1 MCGRFTQSS
10 SWEETAELFDLE
22 EIPEDLPPRY
32 NVAPTQLAAVVR
44 NEGVRRLRMLRWG
57 LIPSGARDP
66 SIGNRL
72 INARAETAGIRPS
85 FRDAFRAR
93 RCLVPVDG
101 FFEWE
106 RLGRRRQPWLFRMRE
121 GGPFALAGL
130 FERWRAP
137 PGFLGE
143 PTAGT
148 RETGQLE
155 TFTILTTEANQVVR
169 RVHDRMPVILH
180 PEAFDGWLAGGE
192 VPLGPFTPEEGMI
205 ALPVSPW
212 VNNPGHD
219 DPRCVEPVANPP
231 KESCQTKLDRTRP
244 PSLFRRES

>member
-1 MCGRFTQSS
+1 MCGRFTQAS

-85 FRDAFRAR
+85 FRDAFRER

-101 FFEWE
+101 FFEWK

-121 GGPFALAGL
+121 RGPFALAGL

-137 PGFLGE
+137 PGIL
-143 PTAGT
+143 AG
-148 RETGQLE
+148 RASGTGRPELLE
-155 TFTILTTEANQVVR
+155 TFTILTTDANEVVSPI
-169 RVHDRMPVILH
+169 HDRMPVILH
-180 PEAFDGWLAGGE
+180 SDTFDRWLTGGE
-192 VPLGPFTPEEGMI
+192 VPLGPYPSAAMAAFR
-205 ALPVSPW
+205 VSSL
-212 VNNPGHD
+212 VNNPAHD
-219 DPRCVEPVANPP
+219 DPRCIEPLKPRA
-231 KESCQTKLDRTRP
+231 ESGTGRSGGNSP
-244 PSLFRRES
+244 PSLFGAG

>member
-32 NVAPTQLAAVVR
+32 NVAPTQLAAVIR

-72 INARAETAGIRPS
+72 INARAETAGSRPS
-85 FRDAFRAR
+85 FRAAFRAR

-121 GGPFALAGL
+121 PGPFALAGL

-137 PGFLGE
+137 PGIL
-143 PTAGT
+143 AGQT
-148 RETGQLE
+148 SGIGRPELLE
-155 TFTILTTEANQVVR
+155 TFTILTTDANEVVGPI
-169 RVHDRMPVILH
+169 HDRMPVILH
-180 PEAFDGWLAGGE
+180 PDTFDRWLTGGE
-192 VPLGPFTPEEGMI
+192 VPLGPYPSAAMAAFR
-205 ALPVSPW
+205 VSSL
-212 VNNPGHD
+212 VNNPAHD
-219 DPRCVEPVANPP
+219 DPRCIEPLGARDASGTGRSGGN
-231 KESCQTKLDRTRP
+231 SP
-244 PSLFRRES
+244 PSLFGAG